1 MSTTI
6 EELLKNQNAIWDTG
20 NEEKNKNPKSKFP
33 EYLNEAEKYARDI
46 VDEKILSNKYVKLE
60 CKRFL
65 DRLYD
70 KNFDY
75 KFNYAKVEKI
85 NKTLALLNFATGFKT
100 GHTIL
105 SGLHPFQFFVL
116 HNVFC
121 WQHKET
127 KYALINEIYLQ
138 IGRKNGKTF
147 LSSLIMIIGLI
158 ISDDFSQLY
167 SGAKTRQLA
176 GLIFKEMNDTLAV
189 SPKIDKLF
197 KRTKTYIKCLKTES
211 TFSVV
216 SSEANNSNGTRPQ
229 MFLLDEVAVQ
239 TDFSLWDALKYGQ
252 LSVRNPLSIS
262 ISTAYTVDNNIFKQ
276 QCQYLKEVLTGMKE
290 NEHVFG
296 LLFELDDED
305 LNDWDNPELW
315 SKASPIQMGFPEGRA
330 TLIEECQK
338 AKDLGGSK
346 IAEFQ
351 SKMLNMW
358 VDDSGAASFIS
369 IDDLRKCKLTEPYNW
384 YNREVYIGLDL
395 ALTTDN
401 CAVSFVTYDTQ
412 LKKYFCKVMCFLPEG
427 MREEKERLEKVTYQ
441 RYEKQ
446 GYCICTSDNYNN
458 KIVSYMAI
466 EEYIVEVI
474 NEFNLKVKGIV
485 SDKFNASATIQ
496 NLNNRGFPVFV
507 QEQSSTKICLGTKRL
522 HETLLEQKFN
532 YEFNPL
538 LELNMRN
545 AMMNYDRFNNMYIDK
560 KKSTGRI
567 DIVDAIINCMCRF
580 VEDEVEVQSVYENR
594 DILVF

>member
-1 MSTTI
+1 MI
-6 EELLKNQNAIWDTG
+6 QELLKKQNAIWDSG
-20 NEEKNKNPKSKFP
+20 NSKRNKEPETKFP
-33 EYLNEAEKYARDI
+33 ERLTEAERYARDI
-46 VDEKILSNKYVKLE
+46 VEGRILSNKYIKLE
-60 CKRFL
+60 CERFL
-65 DRLYD
+65 KRLYD
-70 KNFDY
+70 KNFEY

-85 NKTLALLNFATGFKT
+85 NRTLALLNFATGFKT
-100 GHTIL
+100 GQTIL

-121 WQHKET
+121 WQHKDT

-262 ISTAYTVDNNIFKQ
+262 ISTAYTVEGNIFKQ
-276 QCQYLKEVLTGMKE
+276 QCQYLKEVLTGIKV

-296 LLFELDDED
+296 LLFELDEED
-305 LNDWDNPELW
+305 LNQWDNPDLW
-315 SKASPIQMGFPEGRA
+315 EKASPIQMGFPEGRK
-330 TLIEECQK
+330 TLMEECQK

-346 IAEFQ
+346 VSEFQ

-358 VDDSGAASFIS
+358 VDDGGASSYIS
-369 IDDLRKCKLTEPYNW
+369 LEDLRKCKLKDSYNW
-384 YNREVYIGLDL
+384 YNREVYIGMDL

-401 CAVSFVTYDTQ
+401 CAISFVTYDTQ
-412 LKKYFCKVMCFLPEG
+412 QQKYFCKVMCFLPEG
-427 MREEKERLEKVTYQ
+427 MREEKERLEKVPYQ
-441 RYEKQ
+441 RYAKQ
-446 GYCICTSDNYNN
+446 GYCICTDDGYNN
-458 KIVSYMAI
+458 KIVSYLMI
-466 EEYIVEVI
+466 EDYIVEMV
-474 NEFNLKVKGIV
+474 NKYNFKVKGIV
-485 SDKFNASATIQ
+485 SDKFNAAATIQ

-507 QEQSSTKICLGTKRL
+507 QEQSSTKICTGTKRL
-522 HETLLEQKFN
+522 HETILEQKFY

-538 LELNMRN
+538 LEINMHN

-580 VEDEVEVQSVYENR
+580 VEDEVEVRSVYETR